1 MSQFID
7 SFLYN
12 IRKEF
17 HNVDVSQLI
26 IYMLI
31 IAVVVHIGIFLYMSR
46 KKQTINIGTE
56 IVIILLMWYI
66 GLVASVT
73 YFNRQPG
80 SVGKVF
86 QTKLLWW
93 EDNMEQNV
101 TNILNIILFVPFGM
115 LIWSLKG
122 KTRAFNKVI
131 VIICSSF
138 LFGLIIEVMKYV
150 TQRGYFEVDNIEGN
164 IIGAL
169 MGALILYL
177 IGLIC
182 RKEEGADSEEIR
194 EE

>member
-26 IYMLI
+26 IYMII
-31 IAVVVHIGIFLYMSR
+31 IAVIVHIGIFLYTGK
-46 KKQTINIGTE
+46 KKQKINISTE
-56 IVIILLMWYI
+56 IMIILLMWYI
-66 GLVASVT
+66 GLVAGVT

-93 EDNMEQNV
+93 EDNMDQNV
-101 TNILNIILFVPFGM
+101 TNVLNIILFVPFGM

-122 KTRAFNKVI
+122 KTRAFNKII

-138 LFGLIIEVMKYV
+138 LFGLIIEEMKYV

-169 MGALILYL
+169 IGAFILYL
-177 IGLIC
+177 TGLIF
-182 RKEEGADSEEIR
+182 RKEEGTDSEEIR
-194 EE
+194 EK

>member
-26 IYMLI
+26 IYMII
-31 IAVVVHIGIFLYMSR
+31 IAIIVHIGIFLYTSS

-93 EDNMEQNV
+93 EDNMDQNV

-122 KTRAFNKVI
+122 KAKALNKIV

-169 MGALILYL
+169 MGAFILCL
-177 IGLIC
+177 IGLIF

-194 EE
+194 EK

>member
-31 IAVVVHIGIFLYMSR
+31 IAVIVHIGIFLYMSR
-46 KKQTINIGTE
+46 KKQKINIGTE

-66 GLVASVT
+66 GLVACVT

-80 SVGKVF
+80 SVGKVL

-101 TNILNIILFVPFGM
+101 TNILNIILFIPFGM
-115 LIWSLKG
+115 FIWSLEG

-164 IIGAL
+164 ILGAL
-169 MGALILYL
+169 IGALILYL